1 LNHRGKEPVHISKLT
16 LNGLI
21 ITMGIVYG
29 DIGTSTLY
37 VMKAIVA
44 ANMGG
49 IDLNFILGAISCVI
63 WTLTFQTTLKYIII
77 TLRADNNGEGG
88 IFSLYALIRRRKKKA
103 FIFAIIGGA
112 TLLADGIITPS
123 ITVVSAVEGLQLY
136 NPAINVVLIALAIIT
151 ALFLVQQFG
160 TKFLGT
166 SFGPIMF
173 LWFTMLGVLGF
184 IQIIQLPVVLKAF
197 NPWYAYNLL
206 VHYPEGFLLL
216 GAIFLCTTGA
226 EALYSDLGH
235 CGLKNIRISWIYVKI
250 CLVITYL
257 GQGAWILS
265 NHDAVLSGLNPFF
278 GIMPEWFLGFGIV
291 MATVAAVIASQALI
305 SGSYTIISEGILL
318 NFWPKLNIKHPTT
331 IKGQMYV
338 PTINWLLWLFCCV
351 VVLLFQHSSNME
363 AAYGLSIT
371 ITMLMTSIL
380 LIYYFIIKKIPTS
393 ILVMFIIVYG
403 LIEGSFLLSNL
414 DKFSHGGWFTIMM
427 ASIIFFIMFVWYK
440 GRAIK
445 NRFIVFVKI
454 EKYIE
459 ILKDLSIDE
468 SIPKYA
474 SNLVYLTRADRSMEI
489 ESKVMFSIINKPPK
503 RADRYW
509 FIHVNIVD
517 DPHRQTYTVE
527 QIIPDILIRVNFD
540 IGFKVNPRINLMF
553 RHVVDEMVR
562 NEEINIT
569 SRYDSLKK
577 HEIQGD
583 FRFVLIDRIQNYDF
597 DFKSFEQ
604 FIMDAYT
611 VIKKTG
617 IPDVRAY
624 GLDASSTITEQVPL
638 MLESHKIALHRSHNR
653 KME

>member
-1 LNHRGKEPVHISKLT
+1 LHKRGKESVHISRLT
-16 LNGLI
+16 LDGLI

-29 DIGTSTLY
+29 DIGTSPLY
-37 VMKAIVA
+37 VMKAIVS

-49 IDLNFILGAISCVI
+49 IDVNFILGAISCII
-63 WTLTFQTTLKYIII
+63 WTLTFQTTFKYVIL

-88 IFSLYALIRRRKKKA
+88 IFSLYALIRRRKKKV
-103 FIFAIIGGA
+103 FVFAIIGGA

-123 ITVVSAVEGLQLY
+123 ITVVSAVEGLKLY
-136 NPAINVVLIALAIIT
+136 SSSINVIFIALAIIT
-151 ALFLVQQFG
+151 ALFMVQQFG
-160 TKFLGT
+160 TKFLGN

-173 LWFTMLGVLGF
+173 LWFSMIGILGL
-184 IQIIQLPVVLKAF
+184 IQIMHFPQVLKAF

-206 VHYPEGFLLL
+206 AHYPMGFLLL
-216 GAIFLCTTGA
+216 GAVFLCTTGA

-235 CGLKNIRISWIYVKI
+235 CGLKNIRISWIYVKSALI
-250 CLVITYL
+250 LCYL
-257 GQGAWILS
+257 GQGAWILT
-265 NHDAVLSGLNPFF
+265 NPAAIVHDVNPFYS
-278 GIMPEWFLGFGIV
+278 IMPQWFLMIGIV
-291 MATVAAVIASQALI
+291 MATFAAVIASQALI

-318 NFWPKLNIKHPTT
+318 NFWPKLNVKHPTS

-338 PTINWLLWLFCCV
+338 PTINWLLWFFCCF
-351 VVLLFQHSSNME
+351 VVLFFQESSRME

-371 ITMLMTSIL
+371 ITMLMTSVLLVFYLSLKRVNPIFLIL
-380 LIYYFIIKKIPTS
+380 FVLIYGI
-393 ILVMFIIVYG
+393 
-403 LIEGSFLLSNL
+403 IEGSFLISNL
-414 DKFSHGGWFTIMM
+414 NKFLNGGWFTILM

-454 EKYIE
+454 EKYLDLIR
-459 ILKDLSIDE
+459 DLSKDT

-474 SNLVYLTRADRSMEI
+474 SNLVYLTRANYPSEI
-489 ESKVMFSIINKPPK
+489 ESKVMYSIINKPPK

-509 FIHVNIVD
+509 FVHVNIVD

-527 QIIPDILIRVNFD
+527 QVIPDILIRVNFD
-540 IGFKVNPRINLMF
+540 IGFKVSPKINLMF
-553 RHVVDEMVR
+553 RHVVDEMVK
-562 NEEINIT
+562 NEEINII

-577 HEIQGD
+577 HEIPGD

-597 DFKSFEQ
+597 DFKVVDQ

-617 IPDVRAY
+617 INDVRAY
-624 GLDASSTITEQVPL
+624 GLDASSTIIEQVPL
-638 MLESHKIALHRSHNR
+638 MLQSQKIALHRSHHQ
-653 KME
+653 KKV

>member
-1 LNHRGKEPVHISKLT
+1 
-16 LNGLI
+16 
-21 ITMGIVYG
+21 MGIVYG
-29 DIGTSTLY
+29 DIGTSPLY
-37 VMKAIVA
+37 VMKAIVS
-44 ANMGG
+44 ANIGG

-63 WTLTFQTTLKYIII
+63 WTLTFQTTIKYIIL

-88 IFSLYALIRRRKKKA
+88 IFSLYALIRRRKKKV

-123 ITVVSAVEGLQLY
+123 ITVVSAVEGLQIY
-136 NPAINVVLIALAIIT
+136 SPTIPVVLIALTIIT

-160 TKFLGT
+160 TKFLGN

-173 LWFTMLGVLGF
+173 LWFLMLGVLGF
-184 IQIIQLPVVLKAF
+184 IQIIQFPVILKAF

-206 VHYPEGFLLL
+206 AHYPMGFLLL
-216 GAIFLCTTGA
+216 GAVFLCTTGA

-235 CGLKNIRISWIYVKI
+235 CGLKNIRISWIYVKA
-250 CLVITYL
+250 CLILTYL
-257 GQGAWILS
+257 GQGAWIMS
-265 NHDAVLSGLNPFF
+265 HHEAVVAGMNPFY
-278 GIMPEWFLGFGIV
+278 GIMPDWFLVIGII
-291 MATVAAVIASQALI
+291 MATVAAVIASQALV

-318 NFWPKLNIKHPTT
+318 NFWPKLNVKHPTT

-338 PTINWLLWLFCCV
+338 PTINWLLWFFCCF
-351 VVLLFQHSSNME
+351 VVLFFQESAKME

-371 ITMLMTSIL
+371 ITMLMTSTLLVFYLSIKRVSLVLIIL
-380 LIYYFIIKKIPTS
+380 FAG
-393 ILVMFIIVYG
+393 VYG
-403 LIEGSFLLSNL
+403 IIEGSFLLSNL
-414 DKFSHGGWFTIMM
+414 NKFAAGGWFTILM

-454 EKYIE
+454 EKY
-459 ILKDLSIDE
+459 LDLLRDLSKDK

-474 SNLVYLTRADRSMEI
+474 SNLVYLTRANFPSEI
-489 ESKVMFSIINKPPK
+489 ESKVIYSIINKPPK

-509 FIHVNIVD
+509 FVHVNIVD

-527 QIIPDILIRVNFD
+527 QIIPDILIRINFD
-540 IGFKVNPRINLMF
+540 IGFKVSPKINLMF

-562 NEEINIT
+562 NEEINII
-569 SRYDSLKK
+569 SRYESLKK
-577 HEIQGD
+577 HEIPGD
-583 FRFVLIDRIQNYDF
+583 FRFVIIDRIQNYDF
-597 DFKSFEQ
+597 DFKPFEQ

-617 IPDVRAY
+617 ITDVRAY
-624 GLDASSTITEQVPL
+624 GLDSSSTIVEQVPL
-638 MLESHKIALHRSHNR
+638 MLQSHKIALHRSHHQ
-653 KME
+653 KKTE